1 VLRIKGLG
9 VETLA
14 GLADLTKLNNLTLT
28 LSDNM
33 AASAWHIVAG
43 LTKLTRCLH
52 CVCVHARL
60 CVHACVCTVPA
71 VCLCFAHGC
80 FSIAVWLYA
89 LGGRHWKAHCCVCAC
104 FFFLHLGVCMCVH
117 VRAYICVVFVMHV
130 GALALLFCM
139 CVCICACACACLC
152 LACAC

>member
-1 VLRIKGLG
+1 MLRIKGLG

-52 CVCVHARL
+52 CVCVHARV
-60 CVHACVCTVPA
+60 CACVCVQSK
-71 VCLCFAHGC
+71 L
-80 FSIAVWLYA
+80 
-89 LGGRHWKAHCCVCAC
+89 CVCV
-104 FFFLHLGVCMCVH
+104 LHMGVLV
-117 VRAYICVVFVMHV
+117 
-130 GALALLFCM
+130 
-139 CVCICACACACLC
+139 
-152 LACAC
+152 